1 MAPQCTAKWDASDFS
16 PVCNCVCTRMG
27 SDIGR
32 DQLLP
37 LESHR
42 NAFFSSVA
50 YHWVHFTG
58 TEILRYY
65 IYLKVKIGHNRF
77 ALKGQGAGWTEG
89 ITPCHHIRARWF
101 QRNPINEICAAKN
114 YLKNRE
120 WYSHVPRTSECKIGC
135 NVCEEPLPTN
145 GKCWLLDVQ
154 HL

>member
-65 IYLKVKIGHNRF
+65 IYLKVKIEIGHNRF
-77 ALKGQGAGWTEG
+77 ALQGQGAG
-89 ITPCHHIRARWF
+89 
-101 QRNPINEICAAKN
+101 
-114 YLKNRE
+114 
-120 WYSHVPRTSECKIGC
+120 
-135 NVCEEPLPTN
+135 
-145 GKCWLLDVQ
+145 
-154 HL
+154 

>member
-65 IYLKVKIGHNRF
+65 IHISKLKLKLDTIGLPSKGKGLVELK
-77 ALKGQGAGWTEG
+77 AL
-89 ITPCHHIRARWF
+89 HHATT
-101 QRNPINEICAAKN
+101 
-114 YLKNRE
+114 Y
-120 WYSHVPRTSECKIGC
+120 
-135 NVCEEPLPTN
+135 
-145 GKCWLLDVQ
+145 VQ
-154 HL
+154 DDFSATQ